1 MNFKNKTSWL
11 SVAGLGTLLIAGS
24 ALPALSQG
32 ANRQYGRGDRRL
44 EGQRFTTMRALAHRL
59 DEASA
64 TAAQGAGDTAQ
75 ERDGRMKQRFQW
87 AINDFARQARS
98 LHERLEQ
105 YGDSPWDVAD
115 EVQALNQRATQVNNQ
130 IRRAQAFRETYED
143 WAEVVRTLNL
153 MNRSLAGQNVTLP
166 PDRDDRYTPF
176 DETTR
181 YSEGRHYD
189 GYGQPD
195 AWTRDGY
202 LTGNSLRDFRRLA
215 NSLNVESIRLMVVA
229 EQGASPNQRGDRAY
243 SDLRRFAQ
251 RASDLSRTSTGEALN
266 ARETGAVVGQMLD
279 DARQHERTMREGNAF
294 PRVEW
299 ATTLR
304 ILEQLATA
312 TPRS

>member
-1 MNFKNKTSWL
+1 M

-32 ANRQYGRGDRRL
+32 ANTQYGRGDRRL
-44 EGQRFTTMRALAHRL
+44 EGQRFTMMRALAHRL

-64 TAAQGAGDTAQ
+64 TAAREAGDTTQ
-75 ERDGRMKQRFQW
+75 ERTGRMKQRFLW

-115 EVQALNQRATQVNNQ
+115 EVRALNQRATQVNRQ
-130 IRRAQAFRETYED
+130 IRGAQAFRETYQD

-153 MNRSLAGQNVTLP
+153 MNRSMAGQNVSLP
-166 PDRDDRYTPF
+166 PDRNHRYTPF

-181 YSEGRHYD
+181 YSAGRHYD
-189 GYGQPD
+189 GYGQA

-202 LTGNSLRDFRRLA
+202 LTGSGLRDFRRLA
-215 NSLNVESIRLMVVA
+215 NSLNVESIRLMAVA
-229 EQGASPNQRGDRAY
+229 EQGANPNQRGDRAQG
-243 SDLRRFAQ
+243 DLRHFAQ
-251 RASDLSRTSTGEALN
+251 RASDLSRVSTGDALN
-266 ARETGAVVGQMLD
+266 ARETGIEVGQMLD
-279 DARQHERTMREGNAF
+279 DARQYERTMREGNAF

-304 ILEQLATA
+304 ILEQLAAA